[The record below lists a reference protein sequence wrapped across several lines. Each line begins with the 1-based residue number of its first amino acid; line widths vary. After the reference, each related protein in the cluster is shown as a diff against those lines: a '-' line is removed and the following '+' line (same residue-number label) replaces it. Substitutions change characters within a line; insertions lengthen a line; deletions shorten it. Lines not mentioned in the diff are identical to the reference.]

1 MYASRKKRLVGEDN
15 EPICCAAYHNLTRQ
29 LGLSLSDLKEM
40 SIGMVFD
47 LAAIRSGDYVRQA
60 SQADIDRL
68 LGG

>member
-1 MYASRKKRLVGEDN
+1 M
-15 EPICCAAYHNLTRQ
+15 
-29 LGLSLSDLKEM
+29 SDLREM